1 MAELKSPLIHI
12 LDQIEKDKGV
22 KKEDLLKMIESSLVS
37 AYRKHYGRNINLAA
51 TIDPETAEIKAYV
64 IKKVVDSVKNS
75 NEEISIQ
82 EAESLKLTAEVGSE
96 VRIPVDTLDFSRI
109 AAQIAKQVIVQK
121 IREVERVTIF
131 EEFSG
136 KESTLA
142 SGSVFRFVERN
153 IIVDLGKAE
162 GILPVR
168 EQVRRERFNLGDRIK
183 VLVLKVERGNRGPE
197 ILVSRAHPDLVRRL
211 LELEVPE
218 VHEKIVEI
226 LSIARDPGFRSK
238 VAVKSN
244 NPKVDPVGTCVGVR
258 GSRIRPVI
266 DELRGERID
275 LVSWSSEPEKF
286 IAAAL
291 SPGKVLSI
299 SLQKDGAKQAQATV
313 SNDMYALTLGKN
325 GQNVRLASKL
335 TGWNIEV
342 QSESQKKEETAK
354 HVENLQKNL
363 ADIEGVGPKTAEVLI
378 KGGWTTAQKISD
390 AKVDQLTSLQGIG
403 EKTAEKIIE
412 SAREVVKNK
421 NSNDKEKEG
430 VKESEKEGNS
440 NQPNES

>member
-1 MAELKSPLIHI
+1 
-12 LDQIEKDKGV
+12 
-22 KKEDLLKMIESSLVS
+22 MIESSLVS
-37 AYRKHYGRNINLAA
+37 AYRKHYGRNVNLAA
-51 TIDPETAEIKAYV
+51 TIDPETAEIKAFV

-75 NEEISIQ
+75 NEEISL
-82 EAESLKLTAEVGSE
+82 EETKSLKLKAEVGSE
-96 VRIPVDTLDFSRI
+96 VQLPVDTVDFSRI

-153 IIVDLGKAE
+153 IVVDLGKAE
-162 GILPVR
+162 GLLPVR

-197 ILVSRAHPDLVRRL
+197 ILVSRSHPDLVKRL

-226 LSIARDPGFRSK
+226 INIARDPGFRSK
-238 VAVKSN
+238 ISVKSN
-244 NPKVDPVGTCVGVR
+244 NLKVDPVGTCVGVR

-275 LVSWSSEPEKF
+275 LIPWSSEPEKF

-299 SLQKDGAKQAQATV
+299 VLQKDANKTAQVTV
-313 SNDMYALTLGKN
+313 SNDMVALTLGRN

-342 QSESQKKEETAK
+342 QSEAQKKEETAK
-354 HVENLQKNL
+354 NVENLQKNL

-378 KGGWTTAQKISD
+378 KGGWSTAEKI
-390 AKVDQLTSLQGIG
+390 ALAQVDQLTALQGIG

-412 SAREVVKNK
+412 SAREVVEKK
-421 NSNDKEKEG
+421 NSNNKEREE
-430 VKESEKEGNS
+430 VSESEKEGT
-440 NQPNES
+440 PGESSKT

>member
-22 KKEDLLKMIESSLVS
+22 KKEELIKMIESSLVS
-37 AYRKHYGRNINLAA
+37 AYRKHYGRNVNLAA
-51 TIDPETAEIKAYV
+51 TIDPETAEIKAFV

-75 NEEISIQ
+75 NEEISL
-82 EAESLKLTAEVGSE
+82 EETKSLKLKAEVGSE
-96 VRIPVDTLDFSRI
+96 VQLPVDTVDFSRI

-153 IIVDLGKAE
+153 IVVDLGKAE
-162 GILPVR
+162 GLLPVR

-197 ILVSRAHPDLVRRL
+197 ILVSRSHPDLVKRL

-226 LSIARDPGFRSK
+226 INIARDPGFRSK
-238 VAVKSN
+238 ISVKSN
-244 NPKVDPVGTCVGVR
+244 NLKVDPVGTCVGVR

-275 LVSWSSEPEKF
+275 LIPWSSEPEKF

-299 SLQKDGAKQAQATV
+299 VLQKDANKTAQVTV
-313 SNDMYALTLGKN
+313 SNDMVALTLGRN

-342 QSESQKKEETAK
+342 QSEAQKKEETAK
-354 HVENLQKNL
+354 NVENLQKNL

-378 KGGWTTAQKISD
+378 KGGWSTAEKI
-390 AKVDQLTSLQGIG
+390 ALAQVDQLTALQGIG

-412 SAREVVKNK
+412 SAREVVEKK
-421 NSNDKEKEG
+421 NSNNKEREE
-430 VKESEKEGNS
+430 VSESEKEGT
-440 NQPNES
+440 PG

>member
-22 KKEDLLKMIESSLVS
+22 RKEDLLKMIESSLVS
-37 AYRKHYGRNINLAA
+37 AYRKHYGRNVNLAA
-51 TIDPETAEIKAYV
+51 TIDPETAEIKAFV

-75 NEEISIQ
+75 NEEISL
-82 EAESLKLTAEVGSE
+82 EETKSLKLKAEVGSE
-96 VRIPVDTLDFSRI
+96 VQLPVDTVDFSRI

-153 IIVDLGKAE
+153 IVVDLGKAE
-162 GILPVR
+162 GLLPVR

-197 ILVSRAHPDLVRRL
+197 ILVSRSHPDLVKRL

-226 LSIARDPGFRSK
+226 INIARDPGFRSK
-238 VAVKSN
+238 ISVKSN
-244 NPKVDPVGTCVGVR
+244 NLKVDPVGTCVGVR

-275 LVSWSSEPEKF
+275 LIPWSSEPEKF

-299 SLQKDGAKQAQATV
+299 VLQKDANKTAQVTV
-313 SNDMYALTLGKN
+313 SNDMVALTLGRN

-342 QSESQKKEETAK
+342 QSEAQKKEETAK
-354 HVENLQKNL
+354 NVENLQKNL

-378 KGGWTTAQKISD
+378 KGGWTTAEKI
-390 AKVDQLTSLQGIG
+390 ALAQVDQLTALQGIG

-412 SAREVVKNK
+412 SARKVVDKK
-421 NSNDKEKEG
+421 NSNNKEIEE
-430 VKESEKEGNS
+430 VSESEKEGT
-440 NQPNES
+440 PGESKET